1 MDTGPRNDDVV
12 TESIKTQV
20 AAAHATVTAA
30 LALIKHFGVP
40 AAAHAVWIETRFGE
54 DGTGRDTIVVAVR
67 PGSKWEP
74 KVYRKLEPVIQSG
87 RWRQVPVAIKPWPAG
102 DG

>member
-1 MDTGPRNDDVV
+1 MADTDTDP
-12 TESIKTQV
+12 IKTQV

-54 DGTGRDTIVVAVR
+54 DGTGRDTIIVAVR
-67 PGSKWEP
+67 PGSKWQA
-74 KVYRKLEPVIQSG
+74 KVDRRLEPIIAAG